1 MADVLDLRRTDLR
14 TNVLEN
20 PYWISS
26 KEMIAA
32 DCDAEVALLFDF
44 PITLVAGSLS
54 PIAYGNSKIFILEM
68 VLEVNTIFAGG
79 TPALVIG
86 QHTIDLQTTLAYSTV
101 GAYVNCY
108 AESIAGSGLS
118 AAAGLYPL
126 HATSTYNTARLLM
139 QHDAIEVI
147 TPTDTAVPGI
157 TASYSG
163 GVTSGSS
170 ILHVLISRVP
180 VVS

>member
-1 MADVLDLRRTDLR
+1 MANVLDLRRTDLR

-26 KEMIAA
+26 KEMNA

-54 PIAYGNSKIFILEM
+54 PICYGNSKIIIHEM
-68 VLEVNTIFAGG
+68 VLEVNTAFAGG

-86 QHTIDLQTTLAYSTV
+86 QHTIDLQTTLAYTDDIDPN
-101 GAYVNCY
+101 GF
-108 AESIAGSGLS
+108 AESIAGSGLTNS
-118 AAAGLYPL
+118 EGLYPL
-126 HATSTYNTARLLM
+126 HATSAYDTARVAG
-139 QHDAIEVI
+139 QHAATYVI
-147 TPTDTAVPGI
+147 TPTDTSVPGI

-170 ILHVLISRVP
+170 YLHVLISVVP
-180 VVS
+180 MIS

>member
-14 TNVLEN
+14 SNVLEN

-26 KEMIAA
+26 KEMDAA
-32 DCDAEVALLFDF
+32 CDAEVALLFDF

-54 PIAYGNSKIFILEM
+54 PICYGNGKIFILEM
-68 VLEVNTIFAGG
+68 VLEVNTAFAGG

-86 QHTIDLQTTLAYSTV
+86 QHTIDLQTGLDYTDDIDPD
-101 GAYVNCY
+101 GY
-108 AESIAGSGLS
+108 AESIAGSGLANS
-118 AAAGLYPL
+118 EGLYPL
-126 HATSTYNTARLLM
+126 HATSAYNTARLLM
-139 QHDAIEVI
+139 QHSALEVI
-147 TPTDTAVPGI
+147 TPTDTSVPGI
-157 TASYSG
+157 TATYSG

-180 VVS
+180 VIS

>member
-20 PYWISS
+20 PYWVSS
-26 KEMIAA
+26 KEMTA

-54 PIAYGNSKIFILEM
+54 PIAYGNSKIIIQEM

-86 QHTIDLQTTLAYSTV
+86 TYTIDLQTTLAYTDGLDPDCFV
-101 GAYVNCY
+101 MA
-108 AESIAGSGLS
+108 IDGSGAS
-118 AAAGLYPL
+118 EAAGLYPL
-126 HATSTYNTARLLM
+126 HATSAYNTNKLLG
-139 QHDAIEVI
+139 QHSADYVI
-147 TPTDTAVPGI
+147 TPADTAVPGI

-163 GVTSGSS
+163 GATSGSS

>member
-1 MADVLDLRRTDLR
+1 MANVLDLRRTDLR

-26 KEMIAA
+26 KEMDA

-54 PIAYGNSKIFILEM
+54 PIAYGNSIILVHEM

-86 QHTIDLQTTLAYSTV
+86 QHTIDLQTTLAYTDDIDPN
-101 GAYVNCY
+101 GYV
-108 AESIAGSGLS
+108 ESIAGSGAS

-126 HATSTYNTARLLM
+126 HATSAFDTAKVAG
-139 QHDAIEVI
+139 QHATLAAI
-147 TPTDTAVPGI
+147 TPTDTSVPGI

-170 ILHVLISRVP
+170 VLHVLISRVP

>member
-1 MADVLDLRRTDLR
+1 MADVLDLRRADLR

-26 KEMIAA
+26 KEMNA

-86 QHTIDLQTTLAYSTV
+86 QHTIDLQTTLAYTDDIDPD
-101 GAYVNCY
+101 GYV
-108 AESIAGSGLS
+108 ESIAGSGAS

-126 HATSTYNTARLLM
+126 HATSAYNTARLLM
-139 QHDAIEVI
+139 QHAALEVI
-147 TPTDTAVPGI
+147 TPTDTSVPGI

-170 ILHVLISRVP
+170 VLHMLISRVP

>member
-14 TNVLEN
+14 SNVLEN
-20 PYWISS
+20 PYWITSA
-26 KEMIAA
+26 EMTA

-44 PITLVAGSLS
+44 PITLVAGSLC
-54 PIAYGNSKIFILEM
+54 PACYGNSKIIILEM

-79 TPALVIG
+79 TPALIIG
-86 QHTIDLQTTLAYSTV
+86 QHTVDLQTTLAYTDDIDP
-101 GAYVNCY
+101 NCFV
-108 AESIAGSGLS
+108 ETIDGSGAS

-126 HATSTYNTARLLM
+126 HATSAYDTDRLLM
-139 QHDAIEVI
+139 QHSADYVI
-147 TPTDTAVPGI
+147 TPTDTSVPGI

-170 ILHVLISRVP
+170 VLHVLITRVP

>member
-1 MADVLDLRRTDLR
+1 MADVLDLRRVDLR

-26 KEMIAA
+26 KEMGA

-44 PITLVAGSLS
+44 PITLIAGSLS
-54 PIAYGNSKIFILEM
+54 PICYGNSLIFIHEM
-68 VLEVNTIFAGG
+68 VLEVNTAFAGG

-86 QHTIDLQTTLAYSTV
+86 QHTIDLQTTLAYTDDIDPN
-101 GAYVNCY
+101 GY
-108 AESIAGSGLS
+108 AESIAGSGLTNS
-118 AAAGLYPL
+118 EGIYPL
-126 HATSTYNTARLLM
+126 HATSAYDTARLLM
-139 QHDAIEVI
+139 QHSALEVI
-147 TPTDTAVPGI
+147 TPADTSVAGI

-170 ILHVLISRVP
+170 TLHVLISVVP
-180 VVS
+180 NVS

>member
-1 MADVLDLRRTDLR
+1 MANVLDLRRTDLR

-26 KEMIAA
+26 AEMNA
-32 DCDAEVALLFDF
+32 DCDAKVALLFDF

-54 PIAYGNSKIFILEM
+54 PICYGNTKIIIQEM

-79 TPALVIG
+79 TPALIIG
-86 QHTIDLQTTLAYSTV
+86 THTIDLQTTLAYTDDADPNQFV
-101 GAYVNCY
+101 
-108 AESIAGSGLS
+108 ESIAGSGAS
-118 AAAGLYPL
+118 AAAGVYPL
-126 HATSTYNTARLLM
+126 HATSAYDTDRIAG
-139 QHDAIEVI
+139 QHTSDYII
-147 TPTDTAVPGI
+147 TPVDTSVLGV

-170 ILHVLISRVP
+170 VLHMLIAVVP